1 MNDKYIPLY
10 RKYRPQRLDELV
22 GQEHIKNALSNAIK
36 LNKISH
42 AYLFT
47 GPRGT
52 GKTSTARIFAKSLN
66 CKNGPTI
73 TPCGE
78 CESCIDIQNAVPMDV
93 IEIDAA
99 SNRKVEDTQNIL
111 EKILYAPVYGKYK
124 IYIIDEVHM
133 LSNTAFNSL
142 LKTLEEPP
150 ENVIFILATTE
161 VHKVLDTIKSRCQ
174 RFDFR
179 RITTSDIVK
188 HLRYISD
195 KEGINITDDAL
206 FTIAKNSAG
215 GMRDSIALL
224 DQLSV
229 LGGENAITTDD
240 INKLLGRISFDVLNK
255 LTSCILFSKPQ
266 DAIEMLENIYNSG
279 NEPVQIFSNLLDYL
293 KNLLIVKNC
302 REEIVFELTQLNE
315 AQLSELKKQVKEV
328 ETHQLVALLDKCASY
343 IKEIKLTNNPRLWL
357 EVGIIDLANL
367 SENTKLD
374 DLQKRISI
382 LESGN
387 TPSNHQ
393 TVAAYKTPP
402 APVMKKEVMQ
412 KTHAEEEKHHAPSE
426 SVLDVVENKNI
437 ENAEPKK
444 EHKEEV
450 KVVEEFSPMPKSQTT
465 DSDNDIAVLW
475 GKLLENITSPPTKSL
490 LKQWANPVE
499 LSAEK
504 TVISIN
510 SENLLK
516 QFIEGN
522 KRKVL
527 TDAVNRLFGQEDSN
541 IVVRLPQAG
550 DKTVKEKASVPKP
563 KAAQVPPPTVS
574 NDNAATK
581 ADADIPSNEEIQE
594 AKDEVLPEKISAK
607 VPSMHSDMVNMV
619 VDLFDGKFLD

>member
-1 MNDKYIPLY
+1 M
-10 RKYRPQRLDELV
+10 
-22 GQEHIKNALSNAIK
+22 
-36 LNKISH
+36 
-42 AYLFT
+42 
-47 GPRGT
+47 
-52 GKTSTARIFAKSLN
+52 
-66 CKNGPTI
+66 
-73 TPCGE
+73 
-78 CESCIDIQNAVPMDV
+78 
-93 IEIDAA
+93 
-99 SNRKVEDTQNIL
+99 
-111 EKILYAPVYGKYK
+111 
-124 IYIIDEVHM
+124 
-133 LSNTAFNSL
+133 
-142 LKTLEEPP
+142 
-150 ENVIFILATTE
+150 
-161 VHKVLDTIKSRCQ
+161 
-174 RFDFR
+174 
-179 RITTSDIVK
+179 
-188 HLRYISD
+188 
-195 KEGINITDDAL
+195 
-206 FTIAKNSAG
+206 
-215 GMRDSIALL
+215 
-224 DQLSV
+224 
-229 LGGENAITTDD
+229 
-240 INKLLGRISFDVLNK
+240 
-255 LTSCILFSKPQ
+255 
-266 DAIEMLENIYNSG
+266 
-279 NEPVQIFSNLLDYL
+279 
-293 KNLLIVKNC
+293 
-302 REEIVFELTQLNE
+302 
-315 AQLSELKKQVKEV
+315 
-328 ETHQLVALLDKCASY
+328 VALLDKCASY

-367 SENTKLD
+367 TENTKLD
-374 DLQKRISI
+374 DMQKRISI

-387 TPSNHQ
+387 IPSNHQ